1 MTALIIPILISLGV
15 SLLRYGITAL
25 YEARKMRRP
34 NIRDKEGTR
43 VWLENLLR
51 WAAYLQNMF
60 FADLATSAFTLGI
73 LLELVKPGPKW
84 DALYA
89 AIAHDFNISTT
100 FPPSQYQPA
109 IPGPN
114 PREKLV
120 KRLVLRLRKQEF
132 ANVSY
137 DDRYVE
143 ATVTTPL
150 EMQMAEEYLA
160 IIRRLMEH
168 PTIFNNSRQTFA
180 ELSST
185 SSQTNT

>member
-1 MTALIIPILISLGV
+1 MTAFVIPILISLGV

-51 WAAYLQNMF
+51 WAAYLQKMF
-60 FADLATSAFTLGI
+60 FADLATPAFTLGI
-73 LLELVKPGPKW
+73 LLELVKPGAKW

-89 AIAHDFNISTT
+89 AITHDFNISTT
-100 FPPSQYQPA
+100 FPPNPA
-109 IPGPN
+109 KPVLPGTDT
-114 PREKLV
+114 RETLV
-120 KRLVLRLRKQEF
+120 KRFALRIRNRFGNETFDETRLE
-132 ANVSY
+132 
-137 DDRYVE
+137 
-143 ATVTTPL
+143 TTPL

-160 IIRRLMEH
+160 VIRRLMEH
-168 PTIFNNSRQTFA
+168 PAVFNNARQTFA

-185 SSQTNT
+185 SSHVNG